1 MEYESTKLI
10 IEGITIV
17 VLYII
22 TMIVLIAVKKEAW
35 IHEYPHKVREAYRA
49 GRQEDA
55 ENRQSKEK
63 YFGRLFIKK
72 IIALVIYVA
81 VMLIFAMTVE
91 YTEIFLTE
99 NFLGLYS
106 IWPAVTLA

>member
-1 MEYESTKLI
+1 M
-10 IEGITIV
+10 
-17 VLYII
+17 
-22 TMIVLIAVKKEAW
+22 
-35 IHEYPHKVREAYRA
+35 REAYRA

-55 ENRQSKEK
+55 ENRQTKEK

-81 VMLIFAMTVE
+81 VMLVFAMTVE

-99 NFLGLYS
+99 NFLGLFI
-106 IWPAVTLA
+106 IWPAVTLAEAIFLDVLFIGHCKKMRLPGTETLSDNMTLS